1 MPGRIRPPSLGALAN
16 RHFRWFWFGR
26 LAVSAGFEMGTI
38 AQGWLVYELTGSAL
52 ALSGVSTG
60 TNVAMFL
67 LSPYGGVLS
76 DRADKRSVLL
86 WTRLAVTIN
95 LAVITLLV
103 ASGKIAIWHLALSA
117 LVSGVLYALMMPTQ
131 QAIVSDLV
139 DRQTLLNAISLNA
152 VAMGMMA
159 TVAASS
165 AGFLVEAIGVAG
177 AYAVMVGLN
186 VFAVYAVARLP
197 RLPAV
202 QQVCRSVWA
211 DLRAGLGYLRSERTL
226 LAIVAMAL
234 VRIVLVM
241 PYRTFMPKFTTEE
254 MGLDA
259 AGLGI
264 LMGAASIGGL
274 ITSVIIAS
282 ASNVRGKGWLLLGGG
297 LVAGAA
303 LMLLAAARS
312 LPLALGAM
320 MLLGAGNNVCMI
332 TGATLLQFTCV
343 PEYRGRVMGV
353 DMMVWGL
360 APLGT
365 LPTGALADR
374 IGVGPVL
381 GILGIIVLACV
392 LALTLLT
399 PRLRRL
405 E

>member
-1 MPGRIRPPSLGALAN
+1 MPGRIRTPSLGALAN

-103 ASGKIAIWHLALSA
+103 ASGKVAIWHLALSA
-117 LVSGVLYALMMPTQ
+117 LVSGILYALMMPTQ

-211 DLRAGLGYLRSERTL
+211 DLRAGLGYLRGERTL

-234 VRIVLVM
+234 VRIILVM

-264 LMGAASIGGL
+264 LMGAASVGGL
-274 ITSVIIAS
+274 ITSVVIAS
-282 ASNVRGKGWLLLGGG
+282 ASNVRGKGRLLLGGG

-320 MLLGAGNNVCMI
+320 VLLGAGNNTCMI
-332 TGATLLQFTCV
+332 TSATLLQFTCA

-381 GILGIIVLACV
+381 GMLGAVTLGCV

-405 E
+405 D